1 MSNSINSPSK
11 IKQYTGG
18 SLVYGAQHP
27 PLKQQ
32 QQQQITA
39 NKNDPNYVEFDNKTL
54 DAWDIQVDDDLE
66 EFRFEALKISVQTS
80 DEMAKKVIQKHNEK
94 QKQKII
100 KNGPGK
106 ALRQEM
112 PIIKQEQQDKQLEEE
127 QDELKVKQIVD
138 YKLVEP
144 QLERQLS
151 NKEVKL
157 NLVETNTNSNI
168 KMDKFELILNAQIQV
183 NLEDLQK
190 TCWKGIPK
198 KYRPKCWKLLSDYL
212 PLNIELQEKT
222 IEQKRNSYWDA
233 VNEHYT
239 KAYVDTHHDILRQ
252 IMNDIPRM
260 NPLMPIFQNQQVQDI
275 FQRILYVWSVRHP
288 ASGYVQ
294 GINDLVTPFFAV
306 FITEYLNN
314 NDNNIDLTD
323 IADNF
328 NIESINENDL
338 RKLEADCYGCMTK
351 LLDKIQENYIF
362 SQPGIQ
368 KKVISLEEI
377 IKRMNI
383 KLHMHLKQNNIEYL
397 QFSFRWMNN
406 LLMRELPLKCTIRL
420 WDTYHAE
427 PFGFSDFHLYVCAA
441 FLLKFSNDILKQKDF
456 QDLMIFLQ
464 NLPTKNWTH
473 NDIIMLTAEAY
484 KLQVMFANH
493 HHNNHR

>member
-1 MSNSINSPSK
+1 MSNSLNSPSK
-11 IKQYTGG
+11 MKQYTGG

-32 QQQQITA
+32 QQQKTA

-54 DAWDIQVDDDLE
+54 DAWDAEVDDDLE

-80 DEMAKKVIQKHNEK
+80 DEMAKKVIQKHSEK

-106 ALRQEM
+106 ALRQEI
-112 PIIKQEQQDKQLEEE
+112 PLVEQREQEQNEFKNKQVLNNE
-127 QDELKVKQIVD
+127 QKPIEKQAF
-138 YKLVEP
+138 
-144 QLERQLS
+144 
-151 NKEVKL
+151 NHEVKL
-157 NLVETNTNSNI
+157 SVSQTVDLAEINKQL
-168 KMDKFELILNAQIQV
+168 DKFQLILNASIQI

-198 KYRPKCWKLLSDYL
+198 KYRPQCWKLLSGYL

-239 KAYVDTHHDILRQ
+239 KIYVETHHDTLRQ

-260 NPLMPIFQNQQVQDI
+260 NPLMPIFQNKQVQDI

-294 GINDLVTPFFAV
+294 GMNDLVTPFFSV
-306 FITEYLNN
+306 FITEYLTD
-314 NDNNIDLTD
+314 DNLDLTD
-323 IADNF
+323 ISDNF
-328 NIESINENDL
+328 NIESINETNL

-383 KLHMHLKQNNIEYL
+383 NLHMHLKQNNIEYL

-427 PFGFSDFHLYVCAA
+427 PLGFSDFHLYVCAA

-456 QDLMIFLQ
+456 QDLMVFLQ
-464 NLPTKNWTH
+464 NLPTKNWSH

-484 KLQVMFANH
+484 RLQVMFSNNNH
-493 HHNNHR
+493 HR